1 MASEKPAGFSEEDG
15 ARMPSVEKDG
25 DSGDEQ
31 KPDVMTLLTAMMGKM
46 NAQAVQARE
55 AEERER
61 VQAREA
67 EERTRELRVAMHEG
81 WQAVQR
87 ESQQYTDE
95 KLDIVKE
102 ELLGAVELVRRQAE
116 EAAAVALRGVTECR
130 AVTSHQPCYSQ
141 PSRRKPADF
150 DGKVPWE
157 AYKAQF
163 EILADA
169 QLWSVEERVLQLV
182 SSLRGAAVEVLGH
195 LTPAQRA
202 SYQCVVDA
210 LQRKFGH
217 HQQAEVYRAHLK
229 GRVRMRGEPLS
240 HLAHELE
247 SLVRR
252 AYPKAPEEM
261 VVVLARDHFVD
272 ALIDQR
278 LQIYVKQAHPED
290 VQVALARALEFES
303 FLHQDAAQAEE
314 SEYRCFQGK
323 LLGMWPDRSQAGP
336 VWAGGND
343 AIVGRAAPSHL
354 PALLLE
360 LWPAGPRNQHLQT
373 TKGRA
378 TSGKRGRAGCEGR
391 DPAITPRAPRGLSC
405 RHVTPPAV
413 QVAGTVDGRPCRL
426 VVDTGAERTFA
437 REDVVDSKDPSVAQ
451 QQLCGVTGHCVSLKG
466 PVKAR
471 IGVGSVEEELPVFVA
486 AMEEPCL
493 LGMDYL
499 SQCEALVD
507 FGRQTLRVRGEE
519 VPLVP
524 VSAAES
530 FINPEVK
537 HAALWTGNR
546 VQCMLSREGQ
556 ESDVTTTG
564 GEQRQDGGVMSEQP
578 GSGGAAVTG
587 LPEYLEDL
595 ARRSAVCLTEAQT
608 PPGRAWLHTL

>member
-1 MASEKPAGFSEEDG
+1 
-15 ARMPSVEKDG
+15 
-25 DSGDEQ
+25 
-31 KPDVMTLLTAMMGKM
+31 
-46 NAQAVQARE
+46 
-55 AEERER
+55 
-61 VQAREA
+61 
-67 EERTRELRVAMHEG
+67 
-81 WQAVQR
+81 
-87 ESQQYTDE
+87 
-95 KLDIVKE
+95 
-102 ELLGAVELVRRQAE
+102 
-116 EAAAVALRGVTECR
+116 
-130 AVTSHQPCYSQ
+130 
-141 PSRRKPADF
+141 
-150 DGKVPWE
+150 
-157 AYKAQF
+157 
-163 EILADA
+163 
-169 QLWSVEERVLQLV
+169 
-182 SSLRGAAVEVLGH
+182 
-195 LTPAQRA
+195 
-202 SYQCVVDA
+202 
-210 LQRKFGH
+210 
-217 HQQAEVYRAHLK
+217 
-229 GRVRMRGEPLS
+229 MRGEPLS

-247 SLVRR
+247 SLVCR

-303 FLHQDAAQAEE
+303 FLRTSGDVTEPTFPRRAIRARRAQTKTPPRQRRASTDAFKG
-314 SEYRCFQGK
+314 SCWGCGRTGHK
-323 LLGMWPDRSQAGP
+323 RGP

-360 LWPAGPRNQHLQT
+360 LWPAGPRNPRTADNQGPCNKRETRPGWVRGPRPSHHPT
-373 TKGRA
+373 SPAWTKLPSRH
-378 TSGKRGRAGCEGR
+378 TS
-391 DPAITPRAPRGLSC
+391 SC
-405 RHVTPPAV
+405 P
-413 QVAGTVDGRPCRL
+413 G
-426 VVDTGAERTFA
+426 
-437 REDVVDSKDPSVAQ
+437 
-451 QQLCGVTGHCVSLKG
+451 GHCVSLKG

-507 FGRQTLRVRGEE
+507 FGSQMLN
-519 VPLVP
+519 
-524 VSAAES
+524 AAES
-530 FINPEVK
+530 VINPEVK

-556 ESDVTTTG
+556 ESDVTTPG

-595 ARRSAVCLTEAQT
+595 VRRSAVCLTEAQT